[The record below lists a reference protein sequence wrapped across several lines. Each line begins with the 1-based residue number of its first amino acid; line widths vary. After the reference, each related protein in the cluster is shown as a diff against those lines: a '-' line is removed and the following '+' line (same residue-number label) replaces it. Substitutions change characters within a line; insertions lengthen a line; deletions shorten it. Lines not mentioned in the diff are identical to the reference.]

1 MSSYGKIAYPYG
13 QLENTIQ
20 IKDKRGITLIQNSLW
35 RLSHPLELVKNNSN
49 NIIQSSDLDPN
60 ENF

>member
-1 MSSYGKIAYPYG
+1 MSSYGKIVYPYG
-13 QLENTIQ
+13 QLENRIQ
-20 IKDKRGITLIQNSLW
+20 IKDKKGITLIQNSLW

-49 NIIQSSDLDPN
+49 DIIQSSHLDPN